1 MIGKWFRRKKEIKTP
16 ESEDSQAI
24 NEPEIKLEPEKVD
37 LTNTESRLSYIT
49 HLYDEIKDAKQQ
61 CEDAKFEYGQATS
74 YLKDIQ
80 LIDNAEPEERK
91 VLREI
96 AQGIHDLNKE
106 RNRIQK
112 QKYKITDGQRQALD
126 THEDRI
132 DGDLQR
138 IKESEDYLIKVKND
152 LRQLTSE
159 KNMLLNDE
167 NEIIQKQGLLRV
179 LTKSVAIIS
188 IAMLALIITVYYC
201 FKVDIVYPFL
211 GLIAFIFI
219 SLVFIV
225 LESRKNRID
234 MALTQQKCNRSI
246 TLLNRVKIKYVNT
259 FHVIEAIVN
268 RYSVRNGMELDFVY
282 SQYRKAKA
290 EWNRQQESTKVLAK
304 YNQVLV
310 HELQKLG
317 VKDREIWFY
326 QAEAL
331 VDDREMV
338 EVRHRLNTQRQSMRQ
353 RLDYNAD
360 VMEKCLNEMEK
371 IREKNQQYREDVENI
386 LKEKL

>member
-234 MALTQQKCNRSI
+234 MAMTQQKCNRAI

>member
-219 SLVFIV
+219 ALVFIV

>member
-49 HLYDEIKDAKQQ
+49 HLYDEIRDAKQQ

-234 MALTQQKCNRSI
+234 MAMTQQKCNRAI

>member
-16 ESEDSQAI
+16 ESEDSQEI

-234 MALTQQKCNRSI
+234 MAMTQQKCNRAI

>member
-219 SLVFIV
+219 ALVFIV

-234 MALTQQKCNRSI
+234 MAMTQQKCNRAI

-317 VKDREIWFY
+317 VKDREVWFY